1 MMKLTQGNLLA
12 APAEALV
19 NTVNT
24 VGIMGRG
31 IALQFK
37 QAYPAMFR
45 DYERACK
52 AGEVKLGKVQVF
64 DVGGL
69 AGGPRWII
77 NFPTKGHWRADS
89 RLADI
94 EAGLQDLVATI
105 RKLGIRSIAIPPL
118 GCGNG
123 GLDWNEVRPR
133 IEAALAEAPEVEA
146 LVYGPGRAPA
156 AVEMPVRTERPKMT
170 MGQAAMI
177 ALMNRYLKGLLDPF
191 ISLLEIHKLMYFL
204 QEAGQPLRLKFEARS
219 FGPYATNLRQVLIRM
234 EKHYTQGYGDGKDS
248 PTQPIEVLPG
258 AEEEAEKFLAGDETI
273 RARMNRVAELIDGFE
288 DPYGL
293 ELLSSVHWV
302 MQKTPEAGGNPD
314 AAVAAVHKWNVRKQR
329 SLKKEHI
336 LAAWQRLTAQAWS
349 GPLASAQATGRAYL
363 DQHQLA
369 AQRLGRNQGQAG
381 TLSGGKGSNS

>member
-52 AGEVKLGKVQVF
+52 AGEVKLGQVQVF
-64 DVGGL
+64 DAGGL

-89 RLADI
+89 RMADI
-94 EAGLQDLVATI
+94 EAGLKDLVATI
-105 RKLGIRSIAIPPL
+105 RKLRIRSVAIPPL

-123 GLDWNEVRPR
+123 GLAWDEVRPR

-146 LVYGPGRAPA
+146 LVYAPGGAPA
-156 AVEMPVRTERPKMT
+156 AAEMPIRTERPKMT

-177 ALMNRYLKGLLDPF
+177 ALMDRYLKGLLDPF

-204 QEAGQPLRLKFEARS
+204 QEAGQPLRLKFEAKS

-258 AEEEAEKFLAGDETI
+258 AEEEADKFLAGDETI
-273 RARMNRVAELIDGFE
+273 RARMNRVAKLIEGFE

-302 MQKTPEAGGNPD
+302 MKKTPEAGENPEV
-314 AAVAAVHKWNVRKQR
+314 AVAAVHKWNARKQR
-329 SLKKEHI
+329 SLKREHI
-336 LAAWQRLTAQAWS
+336 LAAWERLKAQDWG
-349 GPLASAQATGRAYL
+349 GPL
-363 DQHQLA
+363 
-369 AQRLGRNQGQAG
+369 
-381 TLSGGKGSNS
+381 SNA